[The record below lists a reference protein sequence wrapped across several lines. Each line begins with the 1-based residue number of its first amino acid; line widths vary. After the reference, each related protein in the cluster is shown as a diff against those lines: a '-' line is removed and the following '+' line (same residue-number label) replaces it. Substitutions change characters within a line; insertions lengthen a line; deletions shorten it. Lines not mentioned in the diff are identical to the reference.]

1 MKDKKT
7 IYEITII
14 TAALMIGI
22 VAAIHFIR
30 MSRDKSR
37 EFITVGFVY
46 DGDESTPFTANFIRA
61 EKAVE
66 RDFGDR
72 VRVIVKSNVSS
83 GGGGEQAIS
92 ELVNEGCDLIFTTSI
107 GYAEAAKKY
116 AGLHPEIQF
125 CEATAPDAN
134 DENGDP
140 VYENYH
146 TFMGEIYQGRYI
158 SGVVA
163 GMKLKELLD
172 QGILRPEEAKVGY
185 VAAYSSAEVISGY
198 TAFFLGV
205 RSIVPEAV
213 MEVKY
218 TNTWSNYNI
227 EKQCADEL
235 IDRGCV
241 IISQHSDTTGPA
253 VACEERYAEKVVY
266 HVGYNKS
273 MIDIAPTTSLI
284 SARINWEPYISGA
297 CEAVLADKKIEKCVK
312 GNVHG
317 NDIGAGFEREWVEML
332 ELNSLVAAEGS
343 KEKIDELI
351 RDFEKGKIEV
361 FRGDYIGVD
370 PDDPGRTVDLSKGYT
385 ENEKSSAPSFSYVL
399 KDVITIVE

>member
-7 IYEITII
+7 IYLITIV
-14 TAALMIGI
+14 TAALMI
-22 VAAIHFIR
+22 AIFGAIRLIR
-30 MSRDKSR
+30 MSLDKSK
-37 EFITVGFVY
+37 EQITVGFLY
-46 DGDESTPFTANFIRA
+46 DGDESTPFTANFIKAQKAA
-61 EKAVE
+61 ERE
-66 RDFGDR
+66 LGDR
-72 VRVIVKSNVSS
+72 IRVIVKSNVNSS
-83 GGGGEQAIS
+83 GGGEQAVA

-116 AGLHPEIQF
+116 AGLNPKIQF

-134 DENGDP
+134 EEP

-163 GMKLKELLD
+163 GMKLKEMLD
-172 QGILRPEEAKVGY
+172 NGVIRPEEAKVGY
-185 VAAYSSAEVISGY
+185 VAAYPNAEVISGY

-205 RSIVPEAV
+205 RSEVPEAT

-218 TNTWSNYNI
+218 THSWSGYNI
-227 EKQCADEL
+227 EKQCAEEL

-253 VACEERYAEKVVY
+253 VACEEKYAQKAVY

-273 MIDIAPTTSLI
+273 MIDVAPTTSLV
-284 SARINWEPYISGA
+284 SARINWEPYILGA
-297 CEAVLADKKIEKCVK
+297 CEAVLEDKSIEKSVK
-312 GNVHG
+312 GHVHG
-317 NDIGAGFEREWVEML
+317 NDIGAGFDRGWVEML
-332 ELNSLVAAEGS
+332 ELNTLVAAKGS
-343 KEKIDELI
+343 RERIEELS
-351 RDFEKGKIEV
+351 RDFANGKVDV

-370 PDDPGRTVDLSKGYT
+370 PENEENTIDLKNGYT
-385 ENEKSSAPSFSYVL
+385 ENADSSAPSFSYVL